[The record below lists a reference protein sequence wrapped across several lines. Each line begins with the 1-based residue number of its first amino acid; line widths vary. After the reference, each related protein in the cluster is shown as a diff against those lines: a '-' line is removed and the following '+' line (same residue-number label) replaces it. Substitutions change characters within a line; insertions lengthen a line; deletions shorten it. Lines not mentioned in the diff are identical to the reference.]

1 MSSSSALGVA
11 SQAWATAPLPRPRSP
26 LVGRERE
33 LAQAEELLRRADV
46 GLLTLTG
53 AGGSGKTRLCL
64 AVAGRQQEYFRDG
77 VVWVPLALASAA
89 DQVLPAIA
97 RATGVREI
105 TGEDLQITLTRVLSD
120 RDLLLVLDNFEHV
133 LAAGPQLSELL
144 LGCPGVKALISSRA
158 ALRVS
163 GEHELPVLPLALPPA
178 STAGRSLSELAKIAT
193 IQLWCQRVGAIDPS
207 WSLTLDNA
215 STVAEICRRLDGLPL
230 AIELAAA
237 RVRILPASVL
247 LNRLSRR
254 LAVLTEGPRDL
265 PARQQTLRA
274 AINWSY
280 ELLQPAEQMVFR
292 RLAVFHGGFCL
303 DGAVA
308 VGDMDHTLTDDLE
321 IVLGTLIDHHLV
333 LRYDVLDGQPR
344 MGMLETIR
352 EFAHDGLAASG
363 ELERVRA
370 AHAEYFA
377 QLAETAEPV
386 LNSGKRQV
394 WLRRFDVEQANVRAA
409 LEWALER
416 DAAPPGFRA
425 LGALWLWCWLTFHEA
440 RRWVEQLRARST
452 AAPDIACAKALNTA
466 AILAW
471 GDGDTAAAHALA
483 TEAVGLCRELD
494 ENRELAHALLTLGAS
509 TGGDQSAMVAT
520 CSEAVELLHQ
530 QGDAWWIAFG
540 LLCRGIAAAQ
550 LGDTPSA
557 RKDASAATRAFG
569 RLNDE
574 FFLGLSHLQLGL
586 AELQIGDLADARSH
600 LQASL
605 PALRDAHDWKY
616 TGVALIGLGSA
627 ARASA
632 DAHAA
637 ALAYAEA
644 LTLCREAGAAGDLPL
659 CLEGLAAVAL
669 SLEQPEVSARLLG
682 AAEATQAAGFTPTF
696 PGFEQAYR
704 ATARLV
710 ADAMQP
716 VAFAAELDVGRSLSL
731 ADVVSLAHGLLETG
745 KATGGR
751 VENPSSRSPQP
762 TGPLSERETQV
773 LRLLA
778 RGQSNAEI
786 ASELVLSV
794 RTVEKHVA
802 NVYAKIGARGR
813 ADAATYALRHGF
825 LKLQLQPQSE
835 PSPTS

>member
-1 MSSSSALGVA
+1 MSSSSALGMA
-11 SQAWATAPLPRPRSP
+11 SQSWTLPRPRSP

-64 AVAGRQQEYFRDG
+64 AVAGRQQDFFRDG
-77 VVWVPLALASAA
+77 VVWVPLAVASGAE
-89 DQVLPAIA
+89 QVVPAIA

-105 TGEDLQITLTRVLSD
+105 SGEDLQVTLMRVLSD
-120 RDLLLVLDNFEHV
+120 RTLLLVLDNFEHV
-133 LAAGPQLSELL
+133 LAAGPQVSELL

-178 STAGRSLSELAKIAT
+178 STGGQSVSELAKIPT
-193 IQLWCQRVGAIDPS
+193 IQLWCQRVGAIDPA
-207 WSLTLDNA
+207 WSLTVENA

-237 RVRILPASVL
+237 RVRIQSPSVL
-247 LNRLSRR
+247 LNRLTHR

-280 ELLQPAEQMVFR
+280 ELLQPAEQKIFR

-303 DGAVA
+303 DGALA
-308 VGDMDHTLTDDLE
+308 IADTDHELE
-321 IVLGTLIDHHLV
+321 HDVETVLGALIDHHLV
-333 LRYDVLDGQPR
+333 LRYEVVDDQPR

-352 EFAHDGLAASG
+352 EFAHERLVAAG
-363 ELERVRA
+363 ELEQTETV
-370 AHAEYFA
+370 HAEYLA

-386 LNSGKRQV
+386 LTSGRRQT
-394 WLRRFDVEQANVRAA
+394 WLRRFDLEQANVRAA
-409 LEWALER
+409 LEWALEH
-416 DAAPPGFRA
+416 DAAPPAFRT

-440 RRWVEQLRARST
+440 RHWVEQLRARGAG
-452 AAPDIACAKALNTA
+452 AAPSIARARALNTA

-483 TEAVGLCRELD
+483 LEAVGLCRELD
-494 ENRELAHALLTLGAS
+494 EKRELAHALLTLGAS
-509 TGGDQSAMVAT
+509 TDGEPAAMAAA
-520 CSEAVELLHQ
+520 CSEAVHLLDQ
-530 QGDAWWIAFG
+530 AGDPWWIAFG
-540 LLCRGIAAAQ
+540 LLCRGIATAQ
-550 LGDTPSA
+550 LGDTSSA
-557 RKDASAATRAFG
+557 RKDAAAATRAFG
-569 RLNDE
+569 RLDDE
-574 FFLGLSHLQLGL
+574 FFLGLSQLQLGL
-586 AELQIGDLADARSH
+586 AQLQLGDVADARVH
-600 LQASL
+600 LAASL

-616 TGVALIGLGSA
+616 TGVGLIGLGSA
-627 ARASA
+627 ARASG

-644 LTLCREAGAAGDLPL
+644 LTLCRAAGAAGDLPL

-669 SLEQPEVSARLLG
+669 HLERPDVSARLLG
-682 AAEATQAAGFTPTF
+682 AAEAAQAAGFTPTF

-731 ADVVSLAHGLLETG
+731 ADVVSLAQGLIQTG
-745 KATGGR
+745 QQTK
-751 VENPSSRSPQP
+751 SSSPRPPQA

-802 NVYAKIGARGR
+802 NLYAKIGARGR
-813 ADAATYALRHGF
+813 ADAATYALRHG
-825 LKLQLQPQSE
+825 LLQLQGDAVSDKLM
-835 PSPTS
+835 PT